1 MLGLHKR
8 NASRLPCLPNKR
20 NRHFIRDVER
30 LDQNRFIAL
39 ESDGIFYQEF
49 RELIEPDVVHKRLSF
64 HQPRRMQLR
73 GGTTRF
79 EPVSPQNR
87 HRNRLETEANTLLLA
102 GAGSTNDQEVVARLV
117 GFLPAQGCTYCKQ
130 ASPSVLVVG

>member
-1 MLGLHKR
+1 MARQKIQLPVGCFQRKGAVDSGVLGLHKR

-49 RELIEPDVVHKRLSF
+49 RELIEPDVVHKRL
-64 HQPRRMQLR
+64 
-73 GGTTRF
+73 
-79 EPVSPQNR
+79 
-87 HRNRLETEANTLLLA
+87 
-102 GAGSTNDQEVVARLV
+102 
-117 GFLPAQGCTYCKQ
+117 
-130 ASPSVLVVG
+130 